1 MDIIDDELRE
11 LAADLLDKAAKG
23 PAERAEVIEVLAWSS
38 VAAGVVVEL
47 AKIGVT
53 LPLEAREM
61 VKLAAIGLARV
72 L

>member
-1 MDIIDDELRE
+1 MDIIDDELRK
-11 LAADLLDKAAKG
+11 LAAELLDKAARG
-23 PAERAEVIEVLAWSS
+23 PAERAEVIEILAWSG

-53 LPLEAREM
+53 LPPEAREM
-61 VKLAAIGLARV
+61 VKLTAIGIAR